1 MAVPKVIYLI
11 DGDKKCVGKHRTGEG
26 LCNKPINGGIFWT
39 CNDDGRLCCGH
50 FYCKKHLDMNL
61 KEWSTDGKV
70 SVRQPDG
77 EDIEKDIEELIQSN
91 NKNLRGNKHSFELF

>member
-1 MAVPKVIYLI
+1 
-11 DGDKKCVGKHRTGEG
+11 
-26 LCNKPINGGIFWT
+26 
-39 CNDDGRLCCGH
+39 
-50 FYCKKHLDMNL
+50 MNL